1 MRCSLCNYQHGGS
14 ATNKQKLDPQ
24 STQCASPPVVVVDIN
39 FHLCARCR
47 LAAIEAIIKSER
59 GTIYGCTTG
68 VFVVCA
74 QIHAASERG
83 CWKNQ
88 APHAEHTES
97 GGSTREKAESHNNA
111 RRELFHLCKCRP
123 CLFCETRR
131 TIHRPSNVIIRTKQ
145 RMYVR
150 ESELCSFVCL
160 CCF

>member
-1 MRCSLCNYQHGGS
+1 MTKPSRESACRWFAAICGVSEFHMRCSLSNYQHGGS

-59 GTIYGCTTG
+59 GTIYGYTTG
-68 VFVVCA
+68 VFVECA

-97 GGSTREKAESHNNA
+97 GGSTKEKAESHTMRGGNFFTCANVVPVCFA
-111 RRELFHLCKCRP
+111 RHDARFTALL
-123 CLFCETRR
+123 
-131 TIHRPSNVIIRTKQ
+131 
-145 RMYVR
+145 M
-150 ESELCSFVCL
+150 
-160 CCF
+160 